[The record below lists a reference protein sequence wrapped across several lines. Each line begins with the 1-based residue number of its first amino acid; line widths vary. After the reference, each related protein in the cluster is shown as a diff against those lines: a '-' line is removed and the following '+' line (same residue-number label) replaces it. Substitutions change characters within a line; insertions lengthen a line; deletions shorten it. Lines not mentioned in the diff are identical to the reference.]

1 MSQNDVVGLVPKL
14 NLLAEAHPGL
24 HYARHVLLL
33 DQPAG
38 APLPP
43 VGRGRA
49 VAAAGGW
56 RAHVG
61 RATLVAGVGEYV
73 LAELALGDLRSAVVL
88 LVQGDVEAVQQWAQP
103 IAAQREV
110 HVVPVGAS
118 ALRVIV
124 SDAAQVVVQALGAEG
139 WLPLAS
145 LVSAPSGTQGRR
157 GRSVK
162 GEAAPPSPVAPVEP
176 AVGPAEGDAPAL
188 EAEAPAAPEQLP
200 DPPAVIE
207 VEAAEPQP
215 EARPEVHA
223 EEQPP
228 EAPATEQAEQAA
240 TEQAAQAEES

>member
-1 MSQNDVVGLVPKL
+1 VSQNDVVGLVPEL
-14 NLLAEAHPGL
+14 TLLAEAQPGL

-38 APLPP
+38 VPLPP

-88 LVQGDVEAVQQWAQP
+88 LVQGDVEAVQQWAQTL
-103 IAAQREV
+103 AAQREV

-118 ALRVIV
+118 VLRVIV
-124 SDAAQVVVQALGAEG
+124 SDAAQVVVQSLGADG

-145 LVSAPSGTQGRR
+145 LVSATSGPQGRR
-157 GRSVK
+157 SRSIK
-162 GEAAPPSPVAPVEP
+162 GEAAPTQPAGPVEP
-176 AVGPAEGDAPAL
+176 PVGPAEGDEPAPQ
-188 EAEAPAAPEQLP
+188 AEAPTAPEQLP

-207 VEAAEPQP
+207 VDATVLQ
-215 EARPEVHA
+215 
-223 EEQPP
+223 P

-240 TEQAAQAEES
+240 TEQAAQAEEN

>member
-1 MSQNDVVGLVPKL
+1 MSQNDVVGLVPEL
-14 NLLAEAHPGL
+14 TLLAEAQPGL

-88 LVQGDVEAVQQWAQP
+88 LVQGDVEAVQQWAQQL
-103 IAAQREV
+103 AAQREV
-110 HVVPVGAS
+110 HVVPVGSA

-124 SDAAQVVVQALGAEG
+124 SDAAQVVVQAFGVDG

-145 LVSAPSGTQGRR
+145 IVPATSAPQVRR
-157 GRSVK
+157 SRSIK
-162 GEAAPPSPVAPVEP
+162 GEAAPTHPIGPVEP
-176 AVGPAEGDAPAL
+176 PVGHADGDAPAPK
-188 EAEAPAAPEQLP
+188 AEATTAPEQLP

-207 VEAAEPQP
+207 VDASVLQP
-215 EARPEVHA
+215 EA
-223 EEQPP
+223 QP
-228 EAPATEQAEQAA
+228 EAPATEQAEQAS

>member
-61 RATLVAGVGEYV
+61 RATLVVGVGEYV
-73 LAELALGDLRSAVVL
+73 LAELALGNLRSAVVL

-110 HVVPVGAS
+110 HVVPVGGA

-124 SDAAQVVVQALGAEG
+124 SDAAQVVVQALGADG

-145 LVSAPSGTQGRR
+145 LVSATSSPQGRR
-157 GRSVK
+157 GRPVK
-162 GEAAPPSPVAPVEP
+162 GEAASTQPVAPVEP
-176 AVGPAEGDAPAL
+176 PVAPTEGDAPAPQP
-188 EAEAPAAPEQLP
+188 EAPSAPEQLP
-200 DPPAVIE
+200 DPPAVI
-207 VEAAEPQP
+207 VLEATEPQPEPQP
-215 EARPEVHA
+215 EAPA

-228 EAPATEQAEQAA
+228 EAPTTEQAEQA
-240 TEQAAQAEES
+240 EES